1 MINKVKE
8 LIGFQY
14 LLKDIRVSF
23 FCSFGIEYIPKEVSN
38 KTKDKSITHN
48 IFSIQSNNSIMC
60 GLYCIAL
67 FCVDFIE

>member
-23 FCSFGIEYIPKEVSN
+23 LIEYIPKEVSN

-67 FCVDFIE
+67 FCVDYIE